1 MLDITVSDPQEMLTV
16 NMLAVTLL
24 CHALLPEMTG
34 RGRGAIINI
43 SSVAGLIP
51 LPYLAV
57 YSATQHYISAFTQAI
72 AQESK
77 GSGVVIQEV
86 KVLVVVV
93 MVVVMMMMVVMMM
106 VVMI

>member
-1 MLDITVSDPQEMLTV
+1 MLTV

-72 AQESK
+72 AQELS

-86 KVLVVVV
+86 KLRLW
-93 MVVVMMMMVVMMM
+93 
-106 VVMI
+106 

>member
-1 MLDITVSDPQEMLTV
+1 
-16 NMLAVTLL
+16 MLAVTLL

-43 SSVAGLIP
+43 SSVAGMIP

-72 AQESK
+72 AQEAA

-86 KVLVVVV
+86 MVMVVVVVVV
-93 MVVVMMMMVVMMM
+93 MVVMAVVVMVVKAV
-106 VVMI
+106 VVMVSGGYLKHPLRP

>member
-1 MLDITVSDPQEMLTV
+1 MMTV
-16 NMLAVTLL
+16 NMFAVTLL

-34 RGRGAIINI
+34 RGRGAVINI

-57 YSATQHYISAFTQAI
+57 YTATQHYISAFTQAI
-72 AQESK
+72 AQELA

-86 KVLVVVV
+86 KV
-93 MVVVMMMMVVMMM
+93 VVMMVMKIMMM
-106 VVMI
+106 MMMMALMI